1 VKFLS
6 AGNVQ
11 IDYEVWG
18 TGPPVLLIHGFASNA
33 QVNWIDTGWVTTLD
47 RAGFQAITF
56 DNRGHG
62 RSGKLYD
69 PAAYRGAAMARDA
82 ADLIMHLGHARSAV
96 VGYSMGARIAAKLAS
111 GFPALVSA
119 AIFAGLAANMMR
131 GFANR
136 EVIAQALEADTPEA
150 IEDSTARTYRAFAD
164 QTGGDLKALAA
175 CMRAS
180 AEGVSQEELSRI
192 HTPVLVVAGSQD
204 GLAGPIAPLV
214 EVLPNARALVLP
226 GRDHMKAVGDR
237 FFKDEAIRFL
247 KLHRMD

>member
-33 QVNWIDTGWVTTLD
+33 QVNWIDTGWVKTLNQ
-47 RAGFQAITF
+47 AGFQAITF

-69 PAAYRGAAMARDA
+69 SEAYRGAAMAQDA
-82 ADLIMHLGHARSAV
+82 ADLIRYLDHPKVAV
-96 VGYSMGARIAAKLAS
+96 IGYSMGARIAAKLAS
-111 GFPALVSA
+111 RFPALVSA
-119 AIFAGLAANMMR
+119 AIFAGLAANMKR

-136 EVIAQALEADTPEA
+136 ELIAQALETDIPDA
-150 IEDSTARTYRAFAD
+150 IQDATAKTYRAFAD
-164 QTGGDLKALAA
+164 QTGSNLKALAA
-175 CMRAS
+175 CIRAS
-180 AEGVSQEELSRI
+180 GESISTEELRTI
-192 HTPVLVVAGSQD
+192 QAPVLVVAGSED
-204 GLAGPIAPLV
+204 STAGPVAPLV
-214 EVLPNARALVLP
+214 ESLPNAKGLVLP

-237 FFKDEAIRFL
+237 LFKEEAVKFL
-247 KLHRMD
+247 KLHK